1 MPKLDYRNIEI
12 DPARCGGQP
21 VVAGT
26 RIRVAT
32 ILMCSRQGM
41 NPDEILRHYPTLKRA
56 DVYDALAYADDH
68 LADIESDL
76 LRDDEAAVKTQ
87 LAGQQPRP

>member
-32 ILMCSRQGM
+32 ILSCSRLGM
-41 NPDEILRHYPTLKRA
+41 GVEEILREYPSLKRA

-68 LADIESDL
+68 LTEIEADL
-76 LRDDEAAVKTQ
+76 LRDDETAVKAQ
-87 LAGQQPRP
+87 IAGQQPGP